1 MGWQLDP
8 QHPVAAGPAT
18 NRGRIVSIDH
28 NAGYNSTLFINGQ
41 QITVSRGF
49 KKSYRSDGSRWNEG
63 APTDLA
69 ADRKPA
75 AFGVPVT
82 TLVGYYDP
90 QGQLPSYLYPA
101 LHGAYGFAYGDDGER
116 LGSSDCQLQVE
127 TRDGLLRFAGQSP
140 AERQRDEQVPRQR
153 AEREEPRSASVLCR
167 NQSQAEAQLA
177 PAPAGL
183 GYTVNGMPLAAR

>member
-1 MGWQLDP
+1 MWDGNWTRNIQLP
-8 QHPVAAGPAT
+8 AASAV

-69 ADRKPA
+69 VDRKPA

-82 TLVGYYDP
+82 TWSVTTTRRGSCRATSIRP
-90 QGQLPSYLYPA
+90 CTVPTALPMAMTASGSATVTASCRWRPA
-101 LHGAYGFAYGDDGER
+101 TACCA
-116 LGSSDCQLQVE
+116 SSWPI
-127 TRDGLLRFAGQSP
+127 TG
-140 AERQRDEQVPRQR
+140 
-153 AEREEPRSASVLCR
+153 
-167 NQSQAEAQLA
+167 
-177 PAPAGL
+177 
-183 GYTVNGMPLAAR
+183 